1 MSFPGDFPED
11 PERPP
16 GDFPPYAYLEVNE
29 DLPKRAALKEEYV
42 SPEWKAWRE
51 GKSEGSRPPPPV
63 EYVPTALK
71 LFQNSG
77 VAL

>member
-1 MSFPGDFPED
+1 MSFPGAFPED
-11 PERPP
+11 PEQLPEDPP
-16 GDFPPYAYLEVNE
+16 PYLEVACLDVDE

-51 GKSEGSRPPPPV
+51 GKSERSRPPPPV

-71 LFQNSG
+71 LS
-77 VAL
+77 